1 MFNFF
6 SKKNKFSVSRAQIER
21 LLKGS
26 SQEHHIS
33 ANEIYS
39 IISEFIIGFQFLHQY
54 KRAVSFYGS
63 ARLGFESDIY
73 KQASLLAS
81 RLSKDGFAIITGGG
95 PGIME
100 AANKGAYDVGG
111 EPVGINIKLH
121 PEQKIN
127 KYVEKSREF
136 EHFFV
141 RKTMLSLASSV
152 YIFFPGGFGTL
163 DELFEMIELVHSEK
177 IPPTPII
184 LVDKNYWSPLLAW
197 IEEILFKKNNAIDK
211 QDMQIYHLVN
221 SADEAY
227 ELIHKLMEEKKIPSF

>member
-163 DELFEMIELVHSEK
+163 DEFFEIITLIQTHKMERIPVVLYGSEF
-177 IPPTPII
+177 
-184 LVDKNYWSPLLAW
+184 WQPLAGYIGTIVLGKFN
-197 IEEILFKKNNAIDK
+197 L
-211 QDMQIYHLVN
+211 L
-221 SADEAY
+221 S
-227 ELIHKLMEEKKIPSF
+227 LHKFG